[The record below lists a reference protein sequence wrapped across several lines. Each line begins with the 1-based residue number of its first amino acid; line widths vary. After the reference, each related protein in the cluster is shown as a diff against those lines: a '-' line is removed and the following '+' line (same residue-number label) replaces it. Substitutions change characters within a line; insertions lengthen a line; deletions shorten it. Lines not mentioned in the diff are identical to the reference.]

1 MFGLGWHNLVWFEEV
16 GWVDD
21 PMTSFDFF
29 WIDDPVCFGV
39 CDPDDLF
46 GPDMAN
52 FIPRLLVEANTAFLG
67 MFVNY
72 LFPASIHE

>member
-1 MFGLGWHNLVWFEEV
+1 LAVWLEEV

-29 WIDDPVCFGV
+29 WIDDPDWVDDPVCFGV

-46 GPDMAN
+46 GPNMASL
-52 FIPRLLVEANTAFLG
+52 IP
-67 MFVNY
+67 
-72 LFPASIHE
+72 